1 MNIYP
6 AICVSVG
13 NEYKFVFPANI
24 THIVAEDSYAHIHMR
39 DGDCITVS
47 KSLKDLESALPE
59 EVFVRVHHSTII
71 NLIYVVCYHQDESQ
85 KIELIGKVMV
95 PLSRRKKASFLG
107 KFTKL

>member
-13 NEYKFVFPANI
+13 NEYKFIFPANI

-39 DGDCITVS
+39 EGDSLTVT
-47 KSLKDLESALPE
+47 KSLKDLEIALPE

-71 NLIYVVCYHQDESQ
+71 NLMYVVCYHQNDIQE
-85 KIELIGKVMV
+85 IEIALHYLFAYRLPSIIHK
-95 PLSRRKKASFLG
+95 P
-107 KFTKL
+107 